1 MQEWYQSRALYET
14 ITSLLK
20 KGQFEMALKMSR
32 EIPDDGIKVTSYS
45 KIVIE
50 MARIGINYEEALKE
64 AINATMA
71 LDEEA
76 REKALMSLAF
86 ELMNLGKFED
96 ALMVGNIIPDV
107 SGQSKVKAE
116 VALKLAENGDL
127 SRALEL
133 INDILDEDVKT
144 WAMAMLSNK
153 MKG

>member
-14 ITSLLK
+14 VISFLK
-20 KGQFEMALKMSR
+20 KGQFDMALKIIR
-32 EIPDDGIKVTSYS
+32 EIPDSSIKVASYS
-45 KIVIE
+45 KMVTE
-50 MARIGINYEEALKE
+50 MARMGADYQKVLREALE
-64 AINATMA
+64 ATMA

-76 REKALMSLAF
+76 RGKALMSLAF

-96 ALMVGNIIPDV
+96 ALMVGNLIPDV

-116 VALKLAENGDL
+116 VALKLAEKGDVPG
-127 SRALEL
+127 ALKL

-153 MKG
+153 MRG

>member
-14 ITSLLK
+14 IITLLK
-20 KGQFEMALKMSR
+20 KGEFDMALKMSR
-32 EIPDDGIKVTSYS
+32 EIPDESIKATSCS

-50 MARIGINYEEALKE
+50 MAKRGINYEDALKE
-64 AINATMA
+64 AISATMA

-107 SGQSKVKAE
+107 SGQSKIKAE

-127 SRALEL
+127 PRALEL

>member
-14 ITSLLK
+14 ITGLLK
-20 KGQFEMALKMSR
+20 KERFEMALKLSR
-32 EIPDDGIKVTSYS
+32 EIPDDGIKVASYS

-50 MARIGINYEEALKE
+50 MARSGVNYGDALKE

-71 LDEEA
+71 LNEEA

-96 ALMVGNIIPDV
+96 ALMVGDIIPNV

-116 VALKLAENGDL
+116 VALKLAERGAVP
-127 SRALEL
+127 RALEL
-133 INDILDEDVKT
+133 INDIMDEDVKT